1 MVACGGVGGN
11 LEPFFIQ
18 ILSRDITF
26 VRLQS
31 MISAKRKEKKREF
44 LLK

>member
-26 VRLQS
+26 VRLHS